1 MSLDRQHL
9 FFLGIGGIGMSAL
22 ARWFH
27 AHGAVVA
34 GFDRTASP
42 LTEALEAEG
51 MAVDTTGRIDALPD
65 LLQADL
71 AEGRTDRWTIV
82 RTPAVPDHFPLLALF
97 RGAGFDVVKRAELL
111 GHITRDTP
119 LLAVAGTHGKTTT
132 STLLAHLLREG
143 GLPVEAFLGGVAR
156 GVESNLLLAGQ
167 GQDDPWVVVEADEF
181 DRSFLTLYPQHA
193 ILTSAD
199 ADHLDIYG
207 DASALAHSF
216 GDFLSQVAPGGA
228 LLHSDAANALTSA
241 LGPAALPDHQ
251 LYGEV
256 AGDSLPDPWAGGH
269 GPVRRQHDGKA
280 AFTLHLQGHPPL
292 EVAWSM
298 PGHHNAANATAA
310 AILAVRAGL
319 DPARIPPLL
328 DAFPGIARRF
338 EIRHDTPQLTVI
350 DDYAHHPTEIDGTV
364 AAARTAYPGKKLVGV
379 FQPHLFSRTR
389 DFLDEFGQSLS
400 ALDHCIVLPIY
411 AARESPLQGVDA
423 QAVGDKV
430 VGCPVDCP
438 SESRFLEVLQQT
450 GPEVLLFLGAGDLHQ
465 WIPAAIDEVL
475 QRPDFPETT
484 P

>member
-1 MSLDRQHL
+1 MNPDRKHL

-27 AHGAVVA
+27 AHGAAVA
-34 GFDRTASP
+34 GFDRTPSA

-65 LLQADL
+65 LLQDDL
-71 AEGRTDRWTIV
+71 AAGRTDRWTIV
-82 RTPAVPDHFPLLALF
+82 RTPAVPDHFPLFALF
-97 RGAGFDVVKRAELL
+97 RGAGFDVLKRAELL
-111 GHITRDTP
+111 GQITRNTP

-132 STLLAHLLREG
+132 SALLAHLLCEG
-143 GLPVEAFLGGVAR
+143 GLPVEAFLGGVAS
-156 GVESNLLLAGQ
+156 GFGTNLLLARQ
-167 GQDDPWVVVEADEF
+167 GQDNPWVVAEADEF
-181 DRSFLTLYPQHA
+181 DRSFLTLHPQHA

-207 DASALAHSF
+207 DASALARSF
-216 GDFLSQVAPGGA
+216 ADFLSQVAPGGA
-228 LLHSDAANALTSA
+228 LLHSDAAGTLTST
-241 LGPAALPDHQ
+241 LGPVALPDHQ

-256 AGDSLPDPWAGGH
+256 SEEVLPDSWAGGH
-269 GPVRRQHDGKA
+269 GAVHRQQDGLA
-280 AFTLHLQGHPPL
+280 AFTLHLQGQPPQDI
-292 EVAWSM
+292 AWSM
-298 PGHHNAANATAA
+298 PGQHNAANATAA

-319 DPARIPPLL
+319 DPAQIPQLL
-328 DAFPGIARRF
+328 GAFPGIARRF

-350 DDYAHHPTEIDGTV
+350 DDYAHHPTEIEGTV
-364 AAARTAYPGKKLVGV
+364 AAARTAYPEKKLVGV

-389 DFLDEFGQSLS
+389 DFLDEFGRSLS

-411 AARESPLQGVDA
+411 AARESALRGVDA

-438 SESRFLEVLQQT
+438 SESQFLEVLQQT
-450 GPEVLLFLGAGDLHQ
+450 GPEVLLFMGAGDLHQ
-465 WIPAAIDEVL
+465 WIPAAIDKVL
-475 QRPDFPETT
+475 QSPDVQQTT